1 MSFLIVS
8 PGKDP
13 KYWVEALQNQHPGLN
28 IYVYPEEHDKEEVE
42 FALAWKHPR
51 GLFKNYPNLKVIAS
65 MGAGVD
71 HITSDPELPENIN
84 ITKVVDE
91 MLEGDMGN
99 FVLSLILNYQRDLS
113 IYQQQQAE
121 KNWSPKNYKRNK
133 DVKVGILGL
142 GHLGRATAKTL
153 VKNGFNV
160 HGFSRTPKDIDN
172 IESFAGEDEMEAFLE
187 KSEILVNLLPLT
199 PQTENILN
207 KDLFQKLPK
216 GAYVINVAR
225 GEHLVE
231 LDLIEMLDR
240 EQLSGA
246 ALDVFRQEPLPDD
259 HPFWE
264 HPKVLL
270 TPHIASVTHPRYVV
284 PQIVENYERMM
295 EEEPLKNV
303 IEREKG
309 Y

>member
-13 KYWVEALQNQHPGLN
+13 KPWVKALQNQHPGLN
-28 IYVYPEEHDKEEVE
+28 IYVYPEEHDKEDVD
-42 FALAWKHPR
+42 FVLAWKHPR

-71 HITSDPELPENIN
+71 HITSDPDLPENIQ
-84 ITKVVDE
+84 ITKVVDN
-91 MLEGDMGN
+91 MLEEDMGN
-99 FVLSLILNYQRDLS
+99 FVLSLILNYQRDLL
-113 IYQQQQAE
+113 IYQKQQAE
-121 KNWSPKNYKRNK
+121 KKWNPVTYKRNK

-142 GHLGRATAKTL
+142 GHLGQKTAKTL
-153 VKNGFNV
+153 ANNGFKV
-160 HGFSRTPKDIDN
+160 HGFSKTPKEIDQV
-172 IESFAGEDEMEAFLE
+172 ESFSGEDQMEAFLAE
-187 KSEILVNLLPLT
+187 SEILVNLLPLT
-199 PQTENILN
+199 PETEKILN
-207 KDLFQKLPK
+207 KTLFEKLPE

-231 LDLIEMLDR
+231 LDLIEMLD
-240 EQLSGA
+240 QGHLSGA
-246 ALDVFRQEPLPDD
+246 AMDVFWQEPLPDD

-264 HPKVLL
+264 HPKVFI
-270 TPHIASVTHPRYVV
+270 TPHIASVTHPNYVV

-303 IEREKG
+303 IEQEKG

>member
-13 KYWVEALQNQHPGLN
+13 KPWVEALQNQHPGLN
-28 IYVYPEEHDKEEVE
+28 IYVYPEEHDKEDVD
-42 FALAWKHPR
+42 FVLAWKHPR

-71 HITSDPELPENIN
+71 HITSDPELPENIQ
-84 ITKVVDE
+84 ITKVVDN
-91 MLEGDMGN
+91 MLEEDMGN
-99 FVLSLILNYQRDLS
+99 FVLSLILNYQRNLL
-113 IYQQQQAE
+113 IYQKQQVD
-121 KNWSPKNYKRNK
+121 KNWNPVRYTRNK
-133 DVKVGILGL
+133 DVNVGILGL
-142 GHLGRATAKTL
+142 GHLGQTTAKTL
-153 VKNGFNV
+153 VKNGFKV
-160 HGFSRTPKDIDN
+160 HGFSKTLKDIEN
-172 IESFAGEDEMEAFLE
+172 IESFSGEDELEDFLE

-199 PQTENILN
+199 PETKNILN
-207 KDLFQKLPK
+207 KGLFEKLPE

-231 LDLIEMLDR
+231 LDLIEMLDQ
-240 EQLSGA
+240 EHLSGA
-246 ALDVFRQEPLPDD
+246 AMDVFRQEPLPDD

-264 HPKVLL
+264 HPKIFI
-270 TPHIASVTHPRYVV
+270 TPHIASVTHPNYVI

-295 EEEPLKNV
+295 KEEPLKNV
-303 IEREKG
+303 VEREKG

>member
-13 KYWVEALQNQHPGLN
+13 KNWVEALKNQHPGLN
-28 IYVYPEEHDKEEVE
+28 IYVYPEDHDKEEVD

-71 HITSDPELPENIN
+71 HITSDPELPENVK

-91 MLEGDMGN
+91 ILEEDMGN
-99 FVLSLILNYQRDLS
+99 FVLSLILDHQRDLS
-113 IYQQQQAE
+113 VYKRQQAE
-121 KNWSPKNYKRNK
+121 KNWSPINYKRNK

-142 GHLGRATAKTL
+142 GHLGHTTAKTL

-160 HGFSRTPKDIDN
+160 HGFSKTPKDIDN
-172 IESFAGEDEMEAFLE
+172 IESFAGENELEAFLE
-187 KSEILVNLLPLT
+187 ESEILVNLLPLT
-199 PQTENILN
+199 PQTEKILN
-207 KDLFQKLPK
+207 KGLFQKLPK

-231 LDLIEMLDR
+231 LDLIEMLD
-240 EQLSGA
+240 QGHLSGA
-246 ALDVFRQEPLPDD
+246 ALDVFWQEPLPED

-264 HPKVLL
+264 HPKILV

-303 IEREKG
+303 VEREKG

>member
-13 KYWVEALQNQHPGLN
+13 KNWVEALKNQHPGLN
-28 IYVYPEEHDKEEVE
+28 IYVYPEDHDKEEVD

-71 HITSDPELPENIN
+71 HITSDPELPENVK

-91 MLEGDMGN
+91 ILEEDMGN
-99 FVLSLILNYQRDLS
+99 FVLSLILDHQRDLS
-113 IYQQQQAE
+113 VYKRQQAE
-121 KNWSPKNYKRNK
+121 KNWSPINYKRNK

-142 GHLGRATAKTL
+142 GHLGLTTAKTL

-160 HGFSRTPKDIDN
+160 HGFSKTPKDIDN
-172 IESFAGEDEMEAFLE
+172 IESFAGENELEAFLE
-187 KSEILVNLLPLT
+187 ESEILVNLLPLT
-199 PQTENILN
+199 PQTEKILN
-207 KDLFQKLPK
+207 KGFFQKLPK

-231 LDLIEMLDR
+231 LDLIEMLD
-240 EQLSGA
+240 QGHLSGA
-246 ALDVFRQEPLPDD
+246 ALDVFWQEPLPED

-264 HPKVLL
+264 HPKILV

-303 IEREKG
+303 VEREKG

>member
-1 MSFLIVS
+1 MSLLIVS

-13 KYWVEALQNQHPGLN
+13 KPWVEALQNQHPGLN
-28 IYVYPEEHDKEEVE
+28 IYVYPEEHDKEEVN
-42 FALAWKHPR
+42 FVLAWKHPR

-71 HITSDPELPENIN
+71 HITSDPELPDNIQ
-84 ITKVVDE
+84 ITKVVDN
-91 MLEGDMGN
+91 MLEEDMGN
-99 FVLSLILNYQRDLS
+99 FVLSLILNYQRDLL
-113 IYQQQQAE
+113 IYKKQQAE
-121 KNWSPKNYKRNK
+121 KSWNPLTYKRNK
-133 DVKVGILGL
+133 DVNVGILGL
-142 GHLGRATAKTL
+142 GHLGQTTAKTL
-153 VKNGFNV
+153 AKNGFKV
-160 HGFSRTPKDIDN
+160 QGFSKTPKDIDQV
-172 IESFAGEDEMEAFLE
+172 ESFSGEDEMEAFLE

-199 PQTENILN
+199 PETENILN
-207 KDLFQKLPK
+207 KGLFEKLPK

-231 LDLIEMLDR
+231 LDLIDMLD
-240 EQLSGA
+240 QDYLSGA
-246 ALDVFRQEPLPDD
+246 AMDVFWQEPLPDD

-264 HPKVLL
+264 HPKVFI
-270 TPHIASVTHPRYVV
+270 TPHIASVTHPNYVV

-303 IEREKG
+303 VEQEKG

>member
-13 KYWVEALQNQHPGLN
+13 KPWVKALQNQHPGLN
-28 IYVYPEEHDKEEVE
+28 IYVYPEEHDKEDVD
-42 FALAWKHPR
+42 FVLAWKHPR

-71 HITSDPELPENIN
+71 HITSDPDLPENIR
-84 ITKVVDE
+84 ITKVVDN
-91 MLEGDMGN
+91 MLEEDMGN
-99 FVLSLILNYQRDLS
+99 FVLSLILNYQRDLL
-113 IYQQQQAE
+113 IYQKQQAE
-121 KNWSPKNYKRNK
+121 KKWNPVTYKRNK

-142 GHLGRATAKTL
+142 GHLGQKTAKTL
-153 VKNGFNV
+153 AKNGFKV
-160 HGFSRTPKDIDN
+160 HGFSKTPKEIDQV
-172 IESFAGEDEMEAFLE
+172 ESFSGEDQMEAFLAE
-187 KSEILVNLLPLT
+187 SEILVNLLPLT
-199 PQTENILN
+199 PETEKILN
-207 KDLFQKLPK
+207 KTLFEKLPE

-231 LDLIEMLDR
+231 LDLIEMLD
-240 EQLSGA
+240 QGHLSGA
-246 ALDVFRQEPLPDD
+246 AMDVFWQEPLPDD

-264 HPKVLL
+264 HPKVFI
-270 TPHIASVTHPRYVV
+270 TPHIASVTHPNYVV

-303 IEREKG
+303 IEQEKG